1 MRAPAH
7 PHAVVAPFHSS
18 GVAAKDPS
26 PQTRWEGDVMGA
38 RGGKGCRRGWV
49 RARPVPAR
57 VPAFQETWKPKIKV
71 RRDRC
76 PEPGAWVPGWALSP
90 GYLGG
95 DPAGAN
101 AARRRNPGSEP
112 QPRTSDFQL
121 CRPLLRQSTG
131 RLCPAP
137 GARPRQS
144 PRLPAR
150 RRGRAP
156 SSRLLGAA
164 LSERSGRGGRA
175 ASARCWGPRSAGRL
189 ASLLRAE
196 RAQGRPKVRSGLSA
210 RPVRPSGKENEK
222 ETAKAFV
229 RVCVSVC
236 VWGGALG

>member
-38 RGGKGCRRGWV
+38 RAGKGCRRGWV

-137 GARPRQS
+137 GAWPRQS
-144 PRLPAR
+144 PRPPAR
-150 RRGRAP
+150 RRGP
-156 SSRLLGAA
+156 CPFLEAA
-164 LSERSGRGGRA
+164 RRRS
-175 ASARCWGPRSAGRL
+175 
-189 ASLLRAE
+189 E
-196 RAQGRPKVRSGLSA
+196 RAQWPRRAGGLCSLL
-210 RPVRPSGKENEK
+210 GTEK
-222 ETAKAFV
+222 RRAPGLAASRGE
-229 RVCVSVC
+229 
-236 VWGGALG
+236 GAGPTQSSKRLIRAACPTEWKRK